1 MSDLH
6 LEGHRTQS
14 LYSNPGK
21 SSSLFLFYTESSV
34 WYMGS
39 GKYFPEQLLTETYQ
53 DTRVDFSAMNQE
65 NKVKRWQQN
74 LRHSL
79 EPTHPIPGLA
89 FVIPVASGF

>member
-1 MSDLH
+1 MFVSDLH

-21 SSSLFLFYTESSV
+21 SSSLFPFYPESSV
-34 WYMGS
+34 LYMGS

-53 DTRVDFSAMNQE
+53 DTRIDFSAMNQV
-65 NKVKRWQQN
+65 NKVKRWQQD

-79 EPTHPIPGLA
+79 EPLIPSPGWLLL
-89 FVIPVASGF
+89 FS